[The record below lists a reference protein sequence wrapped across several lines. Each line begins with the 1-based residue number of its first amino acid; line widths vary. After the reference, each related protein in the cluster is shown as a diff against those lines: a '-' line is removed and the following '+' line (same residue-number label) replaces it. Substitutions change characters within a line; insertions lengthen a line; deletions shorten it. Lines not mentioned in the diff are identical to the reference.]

1 MVKNIAEIPPC
12 TGPIEGEGCSNFEDF
27 FSRERFA
34 IHGTAEAGVAD
45 ARVALLDD
53 ADLLRTSL
61 HREFV
66 AAGYCRLSQIDI
78 GSGVDKA
85 VRIRR
90 PDGCE
95 VALGVAENTRLFSP
109 DTMYYLLRGSLRPVI
124 MPDGIITQC
133 FDKDDAAFDIRLRR
147 HREILVDEDKDVG
160 DRLVSA
166 GSLLFNFYD
175 VDSLSLTE
183 ELLDSRMTALIEDP
197 VLRDEVHLEGR
208 LSEWIAWRKI
218 LVALSFY
225 GGLTE
230 DVVEKFFLATLLDKA
245 SDTDEHAEDALENSY
260 HTIVDLLKKE
270 AGSNRNPNSRKMQK
284 AATNTAELLV
294 SVFARVRDRQPEE
307 VVSKFRRPRRNSNT
321 IRHAGQL
328 TLGI

>member
-27 FSRERFA
+27 FSREKFA
-34 IHGTAEAGVAD
+34 IYGAEEAGIGD
-45 ARVALLDD
+45 ARAALLDD
-53 ADLLRTSL
+53 ADSLRATL

-66 AAGYCRLSQIDI
+66 AGGYCRLSQVDI
-78 GSGVDKA
+78 GSGGEGA

-95 VALGVAENTRLFSP
+95 VALGVAENNRLFSP

-133 FDKDDAAFDIRLRR
+133 FDKDDAPFDIRLRR
-147 HREILVDEDKDVG
+147 HRDILADEDAYVG
-160 DRLVSA
+160 DRLISA

-175 VDSLSLTE
+175 IDSLGSTE
-183 ELLDSRMTALIEDP
+183 QLLDSRMNALIEDSA
-197 VLRDEVHLEGR
+197 LRDEVHVEGR
-208 LSEWIAWRKI
+208 LTEWIAWRKI

-225 GGLTE
+225 DKLTE
-230 DVVEKFFLATLLDKA
+230 DTVERFFQATLLDNA
-245 SDTDEHAEDALENSY
+245 SGTDEHAEDALENSY
-260 HTIVDLLKKE
+260 HTIVDILKKE
-270 AGSNRNPNSRKMQK
+270 AGSNRSPNSRKMQK

-307 VVSKFRRPRRNSNT
+307 VVSKFRRPSRRSNT
-321 IRHAGQL
+321 TKHVGQL
-328 TLGI
+328 TLGF